1 MHSIKI
7 CVNFLLV
14 NLIQRKMKKAIATCC
29 FILLLVGSFQP
40 LKAQNK
46 AVDELGWKV
55 GSQAYTFRLF
65 TLEEALGKL
74 NTLGL
79 KYVELYPGQKI
90 GAGLGD
96 ATTSHNADAATIQ
109 KIKQLLQSKGIQA
122 VCYGVVSGSDEA
134 EWRRI
139 FEFAKELG
147 IEIITSE
154 PAFNQ
159 LDMIEKLCEEYKIKL
174 AIHNHP
180 LPSGYWHPQIIAA
193 LLADRSPLMGACAD
207 IGHWVRSG
215 LDPIESLQLLEG
227 RVISFHIKD
236 MNQFGVRQAH
246 DVPWGTGYSNIPAV
260 MREMKKQNFKGVYSI
275 EYEHKWENN
284 VPEIQE
290 SLTYFYRV
298 AEAMAAE

>member
-1 MHSIKI
+1 
-7 CVNFLLV
+7 
-14 NLIQRKMKKAIATCC
+14 MKKAIATFC
-29 FILLLVGSFQP
+29 FILTLALSFHS
-40 LKAQNK
+40 LKAQNA
-46 AVDELGWKV
+46 AVEELGWKI

-79 KYVELYPGQKI
+79 KYVELYPGQKVD
-90 GAGLGD
+90 AGSGD
-96 ATTSHNADAATIQ
+96 ATVSHNASPETIQ
-109 KIKQLLQSKGIQA
+109 KIKQLLKSKGVQP
-122 VCYGVVSGSDEA
+122 VCYGVVSGGDEA
-134 EWRRI
+134 EWRKI

-159 LDMIEKLCEEYKIKL
+159 LDMVEKLCEEFKIKL

-180 LPSGYWHPQIIAA
+180 LPSGYWHPQIIAT
-193 LLADRSPLMGACAD
+193 LLKDRSPLMGACAD

-215 LDPIESLQLLEG
+215 LDPIESLHLLEG

-236 MNQFGVRQAH
+236 MNKFGVREAH
-246 DVPWGTGYSNIPAV
+246 DVPWGTGYSNISAV
-260 MREMKKQNFKGVYSI
+260 MHEMKRQNFKGVYSI
-275 EYEHKWENN
+275 EYEHNWENN

-290 SLTYFYRV
+290 SLEYFYRV
-298 AEAMAAE
+298 AEALTTE